1 MCGICGELRF
11 DGRAPET
18 ATLSRMNEKL
28 ARRGPDDEGVFV
40 SGPVGFGH
48 RRLSVIDLSDRSHQ
62 PMVDEELGLSL
73 VFNGAIYNYQALRA
87 ELIDAGYSFFSEGD
101 TEIIIKA
108 FHHWGEAC
116 VERLHGMFAFAI
128 WSEKSQQ
135 LFLVRDR
142 LGIKPFYYS
151 FTGSAG
157 TKNTFR
163 FASNMQALLAA
174 GDVDTDINPVGL
186 HHQLTLHAVIP
197 APHTILKGVSKLA
210 PGHMMTIGRNAS
222 QDQVAQKQIEQKQY
236 WHLSATRPAEPKHE
250 IEWTQLIHDAL
261 RKAVERRLSVADVP
275 VGVLLSGGLD
285 SSLLVGLLAE
295 AGVKDLRTFSI
306 GFEDIGSE
314 AGSEFE
320 YSDAV
325 VERFDT
331 RHRKI
336 HIPNAEVLPHLPDA
350 VRNMAEP
357 MVGQD
362 AVAFYLL
369 AEQVSKEVK
378 VVQSG
383 QGADEVFGGYFW
395 YPQMNADTGTDL
407 ERFRNHYF
415 DRPHSEYLD
424 GVTPQYRGEDHTSRL
439 VHERLSL
446 GGADTFLDRV
456 LRFDVTTLIVD
467 DPVKRVDNMT
477 MAWGL
482 EARVPFL
489 DHELVELA
497 MQMPPEL
504 KLKSGGKHLLK
515 NISRGLI
522 PDSVID
528 RPKGYFPM
536 PALKYVR
543 GDFLEFMSDI
553 LNSEACRQREVFDR
567 DYVNRLLAEPDQY
580 FTKLQGSKLWHMALL
595 ELWLQ
600 LNVDTVVAG

>member
-11 DGRAPET
+11 DGLPPE
-18 ATLSRMNEKL
+18 AAILARMNEKL
-28 ARRGPDDEGVFV
+28 ARRGPDDDGVFIT
-40 SGPVGFGH
+40 GPMGFGH
-48 RRLSVIDLSDRSHQ
+48 RRLSVIDLSERSHQ
-62 PMVDEELGLSL
+62 PMVDEELGLSI
-73 VFNGAIYNYQALRA
+73 VFNGTIYNYKALRT
-87 ELIDAGYSFFSEGD
+87 ELTDAGYRFFSEGD
-101 TEIIIKA
+101 TEVILKA
-108 FHHWGEAC
+108 FHHWGEHC
-116 VERLHGMFAFAI
+116 VEKLHGMFAFAI
-128 WSEKSQQ
+128 WSEKHQR
-135 LFLVRDR
+135 LFLARDR
-142 LGIKPFYYS
+142 LGIKPLYYS
-151 FTGSAG
+151 QAN
-157 TKNTFR
+157 NTFR
-163 FASNMQALLAA
+163 FASNIQALLAA
-174 GDVDTDINPVGL
+174 GDVDTDIDPVGL

-197 APHTILKGVSKLA
+197 APRTILKGVKKLA
-210 PGHMMTIGRNAS
+210 PGHVMVIEKEGERNGCG
-222 QDQVAQKQIEQKQY
+222 EQHSY
-236 WHLSATRPAEPKHE
+236 WQLKATRPSEPLHE
-250 IEWTQLIHDAL
+250 TEWTQLIHDAL

-295 AGVKDLRTFSI
+295 AGVHDLRTFSI
-306 GFEDIGSE
+306 GFEDIGHE

-325 VERFDT
+325 VERFNT
-331 RHRKI
+331 RHQKI
-336 HIPNAEVLPHLPDA
+336 HIPNSEVLPHLPDA

-369 AEQVSKEVK
+369 AEQVSKDVK

-395 YPQMNADTGTDL
+395 YPQMEADQGTDL

-415 DRPHSEYLD
+415 DRPHSEFLA
-424 GVTPQYRGEDHTSRL
+424 GVTPKYRGEDHTSKL

-446 GGADTFLDRV
+446 GDADTFLDRA

-497 MQMPPEL
+497 MKMPPEL
-504 KLKSGGKHLLK
+504 KLMSGGKHILK
-515 NISRGLI
+515 NIARGLI
-522 PDSVID
+522 PDAVID

-543 GDFLEFMSDI
+543 GEFLDFMRDI
-553 LNSEACRQREVFDR
+553 LNSPACRQREVFDR
-567 DYVNRLLAEPDQY
+567 AYVDKLLAAPDKY

-600 LNVDTVVAG
+600 LNIDDIT

>member
-1 MCGICGELRF
+1 MCGICGELRL
-11 DGRAPET
+11 DGAAPEAAILT
-18 ATLSRMNEKL
+18 RMNEQL
-28 ARRGPDDEGVFV
+28 VRRGPDDEGVHIT
-40 SGPVGFGH
+40 GPLGLGH
-48 RRLSVIDLSDRSHQ
+48 RRLAVIDLSARSHQ

-73 VFNGAIYNYQALRA
+73 VFNGAIYNYRALRA

-101 TEIIIKA
+101 TEVILKA
-108 FHHWGEAC
+108 FHHWGERC
-116 VERLHGMFAFAI
+116 VERLQGMFAFAI
-128 WSEKSQQ
+128 WSERHQR
-135 LFLVRDR
+135 LFLARDR
-142 LGIKPFYYS
+142 LGIKPLYYS
-151 FTGSAG
+151 QTS
-157 TKNTFR
+157 TWFR
-163 FASNMQALLAA
+163 FASNSQALLAA
-174 GDVDTDINPVGL
+174 GGVDTAIDPVGL
-186 HHQLTLHAVIP
+186 HHQLTLHGVIP
-197 APHTILKGVSKLA
+197 APHTILKGVRKLA
-210 PGHMMTIGRNAS
+210 PGHTMIV
-222 QDQVAQKQIEQKQY
+222 DQNGCGEQQQY

-250 IEWTQLIHDAL
+250 LEWTQLIHDAL

-306 GFEDIGSE
+306 GFEDIADE
-314 AGSEFE
+314 AGSEFQ

-325 VERFDT
+325 VARFNT
-331 RHRKI
+331 RHKKI
-336 HIPNAEVLPHLPDA
+336 HIPNSEVLPHLPDA

-369 AEQVSKEVK
+369 AERVSKEVK

-395 YPQMNADTGTDL
+395 YPQMAADSGTDL
-407 ERFRNHYF
+407 ERFRRHYF
-415 DRPHSEYLD
+415 DRPHSEFCES
-424 GVTPQYRGEDHTSRL
+424 VTPAYIGEDFTSAL
-439 VHERLSL
+439 VEKCLAK
-446 GGADTFLDRV
+446 GDADTFLDRV

-497 MQMPPEL
+497 MQVPPEL
-504 KLKSGGKHLLK
+504 KLKSGGKHILK
-515 NISRGLI
+515 TIARGLV
-522 PDSVID
+522 PDAVID

-543 GDFLEFMSDI
+543 GDFLRFMADI
-553 LNSEACRQREVFDR
+553 LNSEACRQRGVF
-567 DYVNRLLAEPDQY
+567 NRRYIDKLLAAPDRY
-580 FTKLQGSKLWHMALL
+580 FTKLRGSKLWHMALL

-600 LNVDTVVAG
+600 LNVDSVAGTSAPDTNT

>member
-11 DGRAPET
+11 DGKAPEK

-28 ARRGPDDEGVFV
+28 ARRGPDDEGVFIT
-40 SGPVGFGH
+40 GPMGFGH
-48 RRLSVIDLSDRSHQ
+48 RRLSIIDLSDRSHQ

-73 VFNGAIYNYQALRA
+73 VFNGTIYNYKELRA
-87 ELIDAGYSFFSEGD
+87 ELIEAGYRFFSEGD
-101 TEIIIKA
+101 TEVIIKA
-108 FHHWGEAC
+108 FHRWGEDC
-116 VERLHGMFAFAI
+116 VNKLHGMFAFAI
-128 WSEKSQQ
+128 WSEKQQ
-135 LFLVRDR
+135 CLFLVRDR
-142 LGIKPFYYS
+142 LGIKPLYYS
-151 FTGSAG
+151 FTKSSQ
-157 TKNTFR
+157 TKGTFR

-174 GDVDTDINPVGL
+174 GDVDTDVDPVGL

-197 APHTILKGVSKLA
+197 APHTMLKGVRKLA
-210 PGHMMTIGRNAS
+210 PGHVMVLDKESGKNGQT
-222 QDQVAQKQIEQKQY
+222 EQHAY
-236 WHLSATRPAEPKHE
+236 WHLKAERPSEPIHE
-250 IEWTQLIHDAL
+250 IEWTQLVHDAL
-261 RKAVERRLSVADVP
+261 RKAVERRLTVADVP

-295 AGVKDLRTFSI
+295 AGVQDLRTFSI
-306 GFEDIGSE
+306 GFEDIGEE

-325 VERFDT
+325 VKRFDT
-331 RHRKI
+331 RHQKI
-336 HIPNAEVLPHLPDA
+336 HIPNSEVLPHLPDA

-369 AEQVSKEVK
+369 AERVSQDVK

-395 YPQMNADTGTDL
+395 YPQMDADKGSDL

-415 DRPHSEYLD
+415 DRLHSEYLQS
-424 GVTPQYRGEDHTSRL
+424 VNTKFHGEDYTSQL
-439 VHERLSL
+439 VGERLSL
-446 GGADTFLDRV
+446 GDADTFMDRV

-489 DHELVELA
+489 DHELVELV
-497 MQMPPEL
+497 MSMPPEL
-504 KLKSGGKHLLK
+504 KLKSGGKHILK
-515 NISRGLI
+515 NIARGLV

-543 GDFLEFMSDI
+543 GEFLDFMRDI
-553 LNSEACRQREVFDR
+553 LESSACVQRGIFDR
-567 DYVNRLLAEPDQY
+567 SYVKKLLAVPDKY

-595 ELWLQ
+595 ELWFQ
-600 LNVDTVVAG
+600 LNVDDNS

>member
-11 DGRAPET
+11 DGRPSEAVT
-18 ATLSRMNEKL
+18 IAAMNERL
-28 ARRGPDDEGVFV
+28 ARRGPDDEGLHLD
-40 SGPVGFGH
+40 GPLGLGH
-48 RRLSVIDLSDRSHQ
+48 RRLSVIDLSARSHQ
-62 PMVDEELGLSL
+62 PMIDEALGLSL
-73 VFNGAIYNYQALRA
+73 VFNGAIYNYRELRA
-87 ELIDAGYSFFSEGD
+87 ALQAEGYRFFSEGD
-101 TEIIIKA
+101 TEVILKA
-108 FHHWGEAC
+108 YHHWGEAC
-116 VERLHGMFAFAI
+116 VEHLHGMFAFAL
-128 WSEKSQQ
+128 WDARAQR
-135 LFLVRDR
+135 LFAARDR
-142 LGIKPFYYS
+142 LGIKPFYYAQVE
-151 FTGSAG
+151 GA
-157 TKNTFR
+157 FR
-163 FASNMQALLAA
+163 FASNSQALLAA
-174 GDVDTDINPVGL
+174 GGVDKAIDPVGL

-197 APHTILKGVSKLA
+197 APHTILKGVRKLA
-210 PGHMMTIGRNAS
+210 PGHTLSLTPDGQLQTR
-222 QDQVAQKQIEQKQY
+222 QY
-236 WHLSATRPAEPKHE
+236 WHLQATRPAEPKTE
-250 IEWTQLIHDAL
+250 QEWIQLIHDAL
-261 RKAVERRLSVADVP
+261 RKAVERRLTVADVP

-306 GFEDIGSE
+306 GFEDVGEE

-325 VERFDT
+325 VARFQT
-331 RHRKI
+331 RHTKY
-336 HIPNAEVLPHLPDA
+336 HIPNSEVLPRLPEA
-350 VRNMAEP
+350 VDNMAEP

-369 AEQVSKEVK
+369 AERVSQDVK

-395 YPQMNADTGTDL
+395 YPQMDADSGSDL
-407 ERFRNHYF
+407 ERFARHYF
-415 DRPHSEYLD
+415 DRPHSEFLAT
-424 GVTPQYRGEDHTSRL
+424 VTAPYRGEDWTSQL
-439 VHERLSL
+439 VAERLAEP
-446 GGADTFLDRV
+446 GADSFLDRV

-504 KLKSGGKHLLK
+504 KLKSDGKHVLK
-515 NISRGLI
+515 RIARGLI

-543 GDFLEFMSDI
+543 GDFLRFMRDI
-553 LNSEACRQREVFDR
+553 LDSDACRGRGLFER
-567 DYVNRLLAEPDQY
+567 AYVEKLLAAPDQY
-580 FTKLQGSKLWHMALL
+580 FTKLQGSKLWHLALL

-600 LNVDTVVAG
+600 RNVDTAPD

>member
-11 DGRAPET
+11 DGLVPKTE
-18 ATLSRMNEKL
+18 TLSRMNEKL
-28 ARRGPDDEGVFV
+28 ARRGPDDEGVYIT
-40 SGPVGFGH
+40 GPMGFGH
-48 RRLSVIDLSDRSHQ
+48 RRLSVIDLSNRSHQ
-62 PMVDEELGLSL
+62 PMVDEELGLAL

-101 TEIIIKA
+101 TEVIIKA
-108 FHHWGEAC
+108 FHHWGDRC

-128 WSEKSQQ
+128 WSEKLQR
-135 LFLVRDR
+135 LFLARDR
-142 LGIKPFYYS
+142 LGIKPLYFS
-151 FTGSAG
+151 KTDNS
-157 TKNTFR
+157 FR
-163 FASNMQALLAA
+163 FASNIQAILEAGRAA
-174 GDVDTDINPVGL
+174 GDVDTDIDPVGL

-210 PGHMMTIGRNAS
+210 PGHTMTVQQNAS
-222 QDQVAQKQIEQKQY
+222 TEQKKY
-236 WHLSATRPAEPKHE
+236 WHLSATRLSEPKHE
-250 IEWTQLIHDAL
+250 IEWTQLIHNAL

-325 VERFDT
+325 VARFGT

-395 YPQMNADTGTDL
+395 YPQMDADTGTDL
-407 ERFRNHYF
+407 ERFRRHYF
-415 DRPHSEYLD
+415 DRPHSEYRD
-424 GVTPQYRGEDHTSRL
+424 SVTEAYRGDDFTSAL
-439 VHERLSL
+439 VAEQL
-446 GGADTFLDRV
+446 GLGDADTFLDRV

-504 KLKSGGKHLLK
+504 KLKSGGKHILK
-515 NISRGLI
+515 NIARGLI

-543 GDFLEFMSDI
+543 GDFLKFMSDI
-553 LNSEACRQREVFDR
+553 LNSEACRRR
-567 DYVNRLLAEPDQY
+567 DIFHRAYVNKLLAEPDQY

-600 LNVDTVVAG
+600 LNVDSATAG